1 MTTYSKA
8 KANLLWARVLLAKEE
23 GFGPGQGFRYDIADF
38 VQEAW
43 PEKGVPALIPVSV
56 EARKHQEAGI
66 KTRYEHSVP
75 LKPLRRLAQPASSGW
90 QLKCSSLR
98 FCRRASISSISAFL
112 PMKALSAA
120 SLFRA
125 AFSARSWWRGVV
137 IGFRRV
143 IVAAPW

>member
-75 LKPLRRLAQPASSGW
+75 LGVLFKMMLETDTVEEMVDVIERHYQTAFVTIEEDKRINALGYRSKMPADWDGNIMA
-90 QLKCSSLR
+90 R
-98 FCRRASISSISAFL
+98 YD
-112 PMKALSAA
+112 AA
-120 SLFRA
+120 GIQF
-125 AFSARSWWRGVV
+125 
-137 IGFRRV
+137 
-143 IVAAPW
+143 